1 MIVLLTGFFI
11 LLIAMA
17 IMATVQAPAWCLT
30 VALMLYIAFIFLFF
44 MWDYVKQK
52 REEEGAG
59 YGFGKTSKIF
69 KH

>member
-44 MWDYVKQK
+44 M
-52 REEEGAG
+52 
-59 YGFGKTSKIF
+59 
-69 KH
+69 